1 MTNYDAGDV
10 LTVHGGAPLNGALRV
25 RGAKNLASS
34 QWLAP
39 EGLNVYDV
47 LRHEVVVMSR
57 AAVEQV
63 QQALKD

>member
-1 MTNYDAGDV
+1 M
-10 LTVHGGAPLNGALRV
+10 
-25 RGAKNLASS
+25 RGARNLASS

-47 LRHEVVVMSR
+47 LRHETVIITRS
-57 AAVEQV
+57 AVEQV